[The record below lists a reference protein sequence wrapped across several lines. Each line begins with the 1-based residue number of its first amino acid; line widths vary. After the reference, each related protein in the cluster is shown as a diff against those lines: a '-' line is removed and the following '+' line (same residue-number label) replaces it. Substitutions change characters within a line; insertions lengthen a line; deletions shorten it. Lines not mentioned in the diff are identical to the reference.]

1 MKEKKNILLLS
12 ALIILVKHW
21 SITGRNMECH
31 IAQYTKKQVKSR
43 LSFINLLAMENSK
56 MKRTQGP

>member
-31 IAQYTKKQVKSR
+31 IA
-43 LSFINLLAMENSK
+43 
-56 MKRTQGP
+56 